1 MRSSELFGTVRTH
14 QELQKV
20 LDRLIDAWCQERKLD
35 GLRLL
40 LPVWPLH
47 SALTD
52 GWGDL
57 MVALRAI
64 ENSAD
69 LKPEHRGLVHSA
81 AEYVTGLVHAR
92 LGTPQD
98 PS

>member
-1 MRSSELFGTVRTH
+1 MKSSELFGRIRTH
-14 QELQKV
+14 EQLTKT
-20 LDRLIDAWCQERKLD
+20 LDQLIDSWCQERHLD

-47 SALTD
+47 TPLTD

-64 ENSAD
+64 ENAPT
-69 LKPEHRGLVHSA
+69 LKPDQRDAVHAA
-81 AEYVTGLVHAR
+81 AEYVTGIVHTR
-92 LGTPQD
+92 LGHPGD
-98 PS
+98 